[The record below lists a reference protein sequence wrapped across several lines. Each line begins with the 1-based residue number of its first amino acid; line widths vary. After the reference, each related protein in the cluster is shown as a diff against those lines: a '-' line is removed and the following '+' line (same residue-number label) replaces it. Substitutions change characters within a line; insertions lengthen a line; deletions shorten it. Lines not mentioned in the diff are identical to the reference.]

1 VTDTAHHTDVVV
13 AGVDGSLASRRALA
27 WAADEAAQ
35 RGWHLH
41 VITAWQSPVPSTE
54 GGDVPPSAPAG
65 PDDSAREADDA
76 AREATELV
84 DREVRAVLGEEAT
97 RARRAEFGRPAE
109 VLLEAARHARLL
121 VIGAPGQGVR
131 DRWRGVAEQVARHAR
146 CAVVMVPS
154 PAGQAGE
161 TV

>member
-1 VTDTAHHTDVVV
+1 MTDTAHHTDVVV
-13 AGVDGSLASRRALA
+13 AGVDGSLASRLALA

-41 VITAWQSPVPSTE
+41 VITAWQSPVPSME
-54 GGDVPPSAPAG
+54 GGDAPSSAPAG
-65 PDDSAREADDA
+65 PDDA
-76 AREATELV
+76 AQEATELV

-97 RARRAEFGRPAE
+97 RARRAEPGRPAE

-131 DRWRGVAEQVARHAR
+131 DQWRGVAEQVARRAR

-154 PAGQAGE
+154 PEGQAGE
-161 TV
+161 RV